1 MGLTLESE
9 VPASAG
15 AKVYSVGDVATFREV
30 VETGAEAGE
39 YEDALMPGDR
49 QVGRV
54 TSSAM
59 GHSVGRM
66 LAMAYLDTA
75 HSWPGN
81 NVIVEINGRPIAAKV
96 SPTPFFDP
104 ENARIRSEP
113 AEDGRRS
120 EPRPAPTTN
129 SRQNVPARQSSNG
142 GSGS

>member
-1 MGLTLESE
+1 MESA
-9 VPASAG
+9 VPATSG

-30 VETGAEAGE
+30 IETGAEAGE

-49 QVGRV
+49 QIGRV

-66 LAMAYLDTA
+66 LAMASVDTA

-81 NVIVEINGRPIAAKV
+81 NVIVEINGRPIPAKV

-104 ENARIRSEP
+104 ENARTRSEP
-113 AEDGRRS
+113 PEDERRS
-120 EPRPAPTTN
+120 EPSSRPVATTN
-129 SRQNVPARQSSNG
+129 SRSNVPAGQSTNG

>member
-1 MGLTLESE
+1 
-9 VPASAG
+9 
-15 AKVYSVGDVATFREV
+15 
-30 VETGAEAGE
+30 
-39 YEDALMPGDR
+39 MPGDR

-66 LAMAYLDTA
+66 LAMAYVDTA

-81 NVIVEINGRPIAAKV
+81 NLVVEINGRPIPARV

-104 ENARIRSEP
+104 ENARMRSEP
-113 AEDGRRS
+113 SEDERRADTAS
-120 EPRPAPTTN
+120 TTN
-129 SRQNVPARQSSNG
+129 SRQNVPARQSFNG